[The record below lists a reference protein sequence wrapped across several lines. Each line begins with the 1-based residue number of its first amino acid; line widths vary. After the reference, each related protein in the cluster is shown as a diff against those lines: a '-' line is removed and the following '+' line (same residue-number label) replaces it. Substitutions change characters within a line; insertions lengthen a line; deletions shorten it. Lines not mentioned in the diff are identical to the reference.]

1 MECLASTAVQR
12 LLWIPG
18 IGRLMA
24 FTIYLEVDDIQRCP
38 TIQHFWSSCRLV
50 PGAADSAD
58 RHRHAPARTATGT

>member
-1 MECLASTAVQR
+1 
-12 LLWIPG
+12 
-18 IGRLMA
+18 MA